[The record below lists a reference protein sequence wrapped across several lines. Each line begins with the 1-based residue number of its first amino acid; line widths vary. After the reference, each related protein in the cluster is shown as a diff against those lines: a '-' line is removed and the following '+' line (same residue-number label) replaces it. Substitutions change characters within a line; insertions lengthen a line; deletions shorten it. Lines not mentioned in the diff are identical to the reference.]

1 MKAKIRIAE
10 LARQHNFKNAYALQN
25 ALKCS
30 PTMASRLWSGEFKQI
45 GIETMEKLC
54 DLFKCSY
61 NDLFGYDVAPVKAD
75 KLPEQKPLNS
85 FEIVREKK
93 KRLGLREKD
102 AKLLAEQLSEG
113 NSGKP
118 FNYSI
123 LETVK
128 NSSDNEYVLTTA
140 AAGELL
146 NLSPRSVREN
156 AEKGLLPG
164 KQGKQNHWFFRRSD
178 IDGFILRRG

>member
-1 MKAKIRIAE
+1 MKVKIRIAE
-10 LARQHNFKNAYALQN
+10 LAGQHGFKNAYALQN

-54 DLFKCSY
+54 DLFNCSY
-61 NDLFGYDVAPVKAD
+61 NDLFGYESAP
-75 KLPEQKPLNS
+75 LPSKPKQKSGVWTGKPGGGS
-85 FEIVREKK
+85 
-93 KRLGLREKD
+93 
-102 AKLLAEQLSEG
+102 LAEILAEE

-118 FNYSI
+118 FNNSVLDI
-123 LETVK
+123 VK
-128 NSSDNEYVLTTA
+128 SSSDNEYVLTTA

-156 AEKGLLPG
+156 AEKGLLHG

-178 IDGFILRRG
+178 VDQYKARRGQE